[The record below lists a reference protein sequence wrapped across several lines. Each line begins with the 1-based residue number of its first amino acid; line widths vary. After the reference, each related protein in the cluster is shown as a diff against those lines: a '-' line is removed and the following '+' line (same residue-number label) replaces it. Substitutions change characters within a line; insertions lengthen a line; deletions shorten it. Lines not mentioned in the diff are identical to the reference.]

1 MITLPEWIQ
10 IIIRAIVF
18 FAALFIATKILGKKQ
33 ISELTFF
40 EYISGITIGS
50 IAGEVIMGLD
60 SSIMHGMVGIGI
72 FVLVTFLSDILSIKN
87 KKFRDVFEGT
97 STVLIQNGKLLEDNL
112 KKEKYTIDGLSE
124 LLRDKNVFNIA
135 DVEFASLEPNGDL
148 SVLLKKENQP
158 ITPKD
163 LGIKV
168 APVRESQT
176 IIMDGQILDDSLRVS
191 GKTRNWLM
199 TELEKLEVT
208 LDNVFL
214 AQVDSFGELHVDI
227 FDDKLQVP
235 AAQTRP
241 LLLASLKK
249 CQADLELFS
258 LETKSIE
265 AKKMYSK
272 NAKKLEMAINRLKPY
287 LH

>member
-1 MITLPEWIQ
+1 MPEWIH

-60 SSIMHGMVGIGI
+60 SSIMHGMVGIGV
-72 FVLVTFLSDILSIKN
+72 FVLVTYLSDVLSIKN
-87 KKFRDVFEGT
+87 KKFRDIFEGK
-97 STVLIQNGKLLEDNL
+97 STVLIQNGKILEDNL
-112 KKEKYTIDGLSE
+112 KKEKYTIDALSE
-124 LLRDKNVFNIA
+124 LLRGKDVFNIA
-135 DVEFASLEPNGDL
+135 DVEFATLEPKGDL

-176 IIMDGQILDDSLRVS
+176 VIMDGQILDDSLRVS

-199 TELEKLEVT
+199 TELEKLDVT

-214 AQVDSFGELHVDI
+214 AQIDSFGELHVDI

-235 AAQTRP
+235 SPQARP
-241 LLLASLKK
+241 LLLASMKK

-258 LETKSIE
+258 LETNTLE
-265 AKKMYSK
+265 AKKMYHK
-272 NAKKLEMAINRLKPY
+272 NAQKLQMIINRLKPF
-287 LH
+287 LQ